1 MNKKISIDKKCKA
14 QNHNKIIYVVTL
26 IQKKMSFLR
35 DFSLEHQ
42 HFNIPDQFY
51 LFIIIL
57 KGNNRLKLYI
67 QSLM

>member
-1 MNKKISIDKKCKA
+1 MWSTKPQ
-14 QNHNKIIYVVTL
+14 QNYICGNTNS
-26 IQKKMSFLR
+26 KKMSFLR

-42 HFNIPDQFY
+42 HFNIPEQFY

-57 KGNNRLKLYI
+57 KGNYRLKLYI